1 MVGRSPLSPHRVQ
14 PWRRLLMQGT
24 AHRRSGYH
32 TRGSIWH
39 ADYTNSDAERLT
51 EVKIAILDDYQQVAL
66 RLADW
71 SLLPAGTEVHAFAE
85 HIANRAELLRRLQ
98 PYAVIVAMRERTRF
112 SAEVIEA
119 LPNLRLLVSTGGRN
133 PSIDTEACARRNVT
147 VCSSPGAPSGQSS
160 TSEVAWALILALVKR
175 IPDADRAMRTGEW
188 QTVVTDPLAGRT
200 LGLVGLGRLGQH
212 AARVGQAFGMKVI
225 AWSPHLTPERAEQA
239 AVRCVSKEELFEE
252 SDVISVHLV
261 LAESTRGIVGAPEI
275 ARMKPTAYLV
285 NTSRGPVVDEA
296 ALMEALKARRI
307 AGAGLDV
314 FWQEPLPR
322 DHPVRGLDNVVLTPH
337 LGYVTGEN
345 LAAFYRN
352 AVENIRKWI
361 AGEPLKPLG
370 R

>member
-1 MVGRSPLSPHRVQ
+1 VLAPKARELGLVGAGEVVVLEAQLAGLGDVEPAEDVEQ
-14 PWRRLLMQGT
+14 RRLAAARWAEEHDEL
-24 AHRRSGYH
+24 AR
-32 TRGSIWH
+32 
-39 ADYTNSDAERLT
+39 ADL
-51 EVKIAILDDYQQVAL
+51 
-66 RLADW
+66 
-71 SLLPAGTEVHAFAE
+71 EVHAAQRVHLGFAHAVDLGE
-85 HIANRAELLRRLQ
+85 ARARRLQ